1 MSDPGN
7 QNTPPPP
14 PVPPLQDET
23 TTMAAVTVKIL
34 SSIVPAVVTE
44 VTQVT
49 EEVTTAVTTTN
60 TSDSDHTYRKSTF
73 VQTVA
78 GEGIAGACVWAA
90 IFITCHQI
98 YQYLRYVQLA
108 DTNEKLM
115 RL

>member
-14 PVPPLQDET
+14 PAPPLQEET
-23 TTMAAVTVKIL
+23 TTLAAVTAKIL

-44 VTQVT
+44 VNQAT
-49 EEVTTAVTTTN
+49 ELSTAVTTTN
-60 TSDSDHTYRKSTF
+60 TSDHTYRKSTF

-98 YQYLRYVQLA
+98 YQYLRYVHVH
-108 DTNEKLM
+108 T
-115 RL
+115 R